1 MESRAGTGHGRG
13 DESVWYGGSSPESE
27 VEVFIILRDLDLGLN
42 VSISTIFGLS
52 SNALTE
58 VSKDVDILLLWNS
71 LLVSSN
77 LSMDLLG
84 LISGGNLFS
93 LLRARRVLW
102 DRTAA

>member
-42 VSISTIFGLS
+42 VSISTILGLS
-52 SNALTE
+52 SHALTE

-77 LSMDLLG
+77 LSCK
-84 LISGGNLFS
+84 N
-93 LLRARRVLW
+93 RAKQNSSQQNHKTG
-102 DRTAA
+102 DHK